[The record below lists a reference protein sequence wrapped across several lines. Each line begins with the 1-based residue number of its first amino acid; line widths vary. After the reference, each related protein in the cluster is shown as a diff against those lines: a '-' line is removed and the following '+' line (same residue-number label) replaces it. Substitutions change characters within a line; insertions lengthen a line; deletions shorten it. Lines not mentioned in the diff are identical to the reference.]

1 MIEIK
6 KLHTEY
12 ITDDKGNKKSVIL
25 PIDDFQELLEDI
37 EDLAA
42 VAERRNEATI
52 SHEELLRE
60 LKENGII

>member
-1 MIEIK
+1 MIDIK

-42 VAERRNEATI
+42 VVERRNEATI

>member
-1 MIEIK
+1 MINIK
-6 KLHTEY
+6 NLHPEY

-25 PIDDFQELLEDI
+25 PIDDFQDLLEDI

-42 VAERRNEATI
+42 MAERRNETTV

-60 LKENGII
+60 LKKNGII